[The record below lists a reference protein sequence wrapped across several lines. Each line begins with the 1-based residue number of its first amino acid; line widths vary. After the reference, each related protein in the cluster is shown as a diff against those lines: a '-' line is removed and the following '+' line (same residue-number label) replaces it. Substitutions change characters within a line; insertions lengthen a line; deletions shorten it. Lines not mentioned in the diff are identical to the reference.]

1 MSTDKPQSSR
11 SDLIIAAAIA
21 IISIAT
27 ALLAWRA
34 SVLGSAAGE
43 ESRTG
48 LMDAIKLQAY
58 TSEARRLLFQEAE
71 FAFEYAAYVA
81 ELDAMAASADA
92 GQRAQSVTLRQ
103 YVLPQMAQLTPL
115 SNAKYAKSDGTLD
128 YEKRLAE
135 LRAEQPQIA
144 KLKPLES
151 FARAN
156 YLFIQQRITIW
167 AAALLA
173 FGLFWL
179 ALAEISGGRRRAL
192 GVILAVVSTGAG
204 VSIATL
210 ASLIARVIG
219 GGL

>member
-1 MSTDKPQSSR
+1 MSTDTPRSSR
-11 SDLIIAAAIA
+11 SDLIVAAAIA

-34 SVLGSAAGE
+34 SVLGSSAGE

-71 FAFEYAAYVA
+71 FAFEHAAYVA
-81 ELDAMAASADA
+81 ELDAMTASADA
-92 GQRAQSVTLRQ
+92 GLRAQSVTLRQ
-103 YVLPQMAQLTPL
+103 YVLPQMAQLSPL
-115 SNAKYAKSDGTLD
+115 TNAKYARTDGTLD
-128 YEKRLAE
+128 YEKRLTE
-135 LRAEQPQIA
+135 LKAEQPQIA
-144 KLKPLES
+144 RLQPSES

-156 YLFIQQRITIW
+156 NLFIQQRITIW
-167 AAALLA
+167 SAALLA
-173 FGLFWL
+173 FSLFCL
-179 ALAEISGGRRRAL
+179 AVAEITSNRRRAL
-192 GVILAVVSTGAG
+192 GVIAASIFAG
-204 VSIATL
+204 VGLSIALL